1 MPIFAVSAVN
11 ADGLAPAD
19 ARPSAG
25 TKMTKLAFVYIDPCS
40 WRIKMDVLV

>member
-1 MPIFAVSAVN
+1 MSIFAVIFVT

-19 ARPSAG
+19 ARPPAG
-25 TKMTKLAFVYIDPCS
+25 TKMTKFTFVYIGPGI

>member
-1 MPIFAVSAVN
+1 MPIFAVSAVT
-11 ADGLAPAD
+11 AGGLAPAD

-25 TKMTKLAFVYIDPCS
+25 TKMTKFAFVYIDPGS